1 MKAKITKFANWLL
14 TAVLSLLGF
23 SACSD
28 ERMMYMY
35 GTPYYDYQA
44 DGRVVDEE
52 GTPIEGIQVKVT
64 LGNEWST
71 KIDGTQ
77 VEGGVVYSGKD
88 GLFTTKKF
96 EDIEIYSLTAIDVDG
111 EENGGEFETQ
121 EIRVDT
127 LKPTK
132 EKGDRKGD
140 WYFGVQKY
148 ENIEIVMTEK
158 VTQEE

>member
-28 ERMMYMY
+28 ERMMCMY
-35 GTPYYDYQA
+35 GTPTFDYQA

-52 GTPIEGIQVKVT
+52 GNPIEGIRVKVT
-64 LGNEWST
+64 LGNAWST

-77 VEGGVVYSGKD
+77 VEGGVIYSGKD
-88 GLFTTKKF
+88 GSFTTKKF

-121 EIRVDT
+121 EIRVDL
-127 LKPTK
+127 LKPTT

>member
-1 MKAKITKFANWLL
+1 MKTKVSNFVNRILA
-14 TAVLSLLGF
+14 AVISLLGF
-23 SACSD
+23 SACD
-28 ERMMYMY
+28 NGGMMLMY
-35 GTPYYDYQA
+35 GTPTFDYQA
-44 DGRVVDEE
+44 DGRVVDED
-52 GTPIEGIQVKVT
+52 GNPIEGIRVKVT

-77 VEGGVVYSGKD
+77 VEGGVVHSGKD

-96 EDIEIYSLTAIDVDG
+96 ENIEIYSLTAIDVDG

-158 VTQEE
+158 VTEEE

>member
-1 MKAKITKFANWLL
+1 MKTKVSNFANWLL
-14 TAVLSLLGF
+14 MTVISLLGF
-23 SACSD
+23 SACTKG
-28 ERMMYMY
+28 EMKEMY
-35 GTPYYDYQA
+35 GTPTFDYQA

-52 GTPIEGIQVKVT
+52 GNPIEGIQVKVT
-64 LGNEWST
+64 LGNAWST

-77 VEGGVVYSGKD
+77 VEGGVIYSGKD
-88 GLFTTKKF
+88 GSFTTKKF

-111 EENGGEFETQ
+111 EKNGGEFETQ
-121 EIRVDT
+121 EIRVDL
-127 LKPTK
+127 LKPTT

>member
-14 TAVLSLLGF
+14 TAVISLLGF
-23 SACSD
+23 SACD
-28 ERMMYMY
+28 NGGMMLMY
-35 GTPYYDYQA
+35 GTPTFDYQA

-52 GTPIEGIQVKVT
+52 GNPIEGIRVKVT

-88 GLFTTKKF
+88 GSFTTKKF

-121 EIRVDT
+121 EVRIDT
-127 LKPTK
+127 MRPTYS
-132 EKGDRKGD
+132 KGGT
-140 WYFGVQKY
+140 QKY

-158 VTQEE
+158 VTEEE

>member
-14 TAVLSLLGF
+14 TAVISLLGF
-23 SACSD
+23 SACD
-28 ERMMYMY
+28 NGGMMLMY
-35 GTPYYDYQA
+35 GTPTFDYQA

-52 GTPIEGIQVKVT
+52 GNPIEGIRVKVT
-64 LGNEWST
+64 LGNAWST

-88 GLFTTKKF
+88 GSFTTKKF

-111 EENGGEFETQ
+111 EKNGGEFETQ
-121 EIRVDT
+121 EIRVDL
-127 LKPTK
+127 LKPTT

>member
-23 SACSD
+23 SACD
-28 ERMMYMY
+28 NGGMMLMY
-35 GTPYYDYQA
+35 GTPTFDYQA

-52 GTPIEGIQVKVT
+52 GTPIEGIRVKVT
-64 LGNEWST
+64 LGDEWST

-77 VEGGVVYSGKD
+77 VEGGVVHSGKD

>member
-23 SACSD
+23 SACD
-28 ERMMYMY
+28 NGGMMLMY
-35 GTPYYDYQA
+35 GTPTFDYQA

-52 GTPIEGIQVKVT
+52 GTPIEGIRVKVT
-64 LGNEWST
+64 LGDEWST

-77 VEGGVVYSGKD
+77 VEGGVVHSGKD

-96 EDIEIYSLTAIDVDG
+96 ENIEIYSLTAIDVDG

-121 EIRVDT
+121 EVRIDT
-127 LKPTK
+127 MRPTYS
-132 EKGDRKGD
+132 KGGT
-140 WYFGVQKY
+140 QKY

>member
-1 MKAKITKFANWLL
+1 MKTKVSNFVNRILA
-14 TAVLSLLGF
+14 AVISLLGF
-23 SACSD
+23 SACD
-28 ERMMYMY
+28 NGGMMLMY
-35 GTPYYDYQA
+35 GTPTFDYQA
-44 DGRVVDEE
+44 DGRVVDED
-52 GTPIEGIQVKVT
+52 GNPIEGIRVKVT

-77 VEGGVVYSGKD
+77 VEGGVVHSGKD

-96 EDIEIYSLTAIDVDG
+96 ENIEIYSLTAIDVDG